1 MSPRQLQARDL
12 LIRIDRTRR
21 AAIGR
26 QIEDSLREA
35 IRSRT
40 LVPGSDLP
48 STRAL
53 AEELSVSR
61 GVIVRAYAQ
70 LAAEGY
76 LDLRQG
82 ANPAVRDVLE
92 LPAVPPAA
100 TRETRT
106 RYDLRPHVPEVG
118 TFPRQE
124 WLRSLRDA
132 LSTATDADL
141 GYIDS
146 HGLEQLRREVSA
158 YLGRAR
164 GVAAHPEQ
172 IVITA
177 GSSHSI
183 SLIARVLARSGV
195 TAIGFENPSHRMLHA
210 VAERA
215 GLTPVGLPVD
225 RDGLVASAL
234 DEATVGA
241 VVVSPAHQFPTGR
254 VLSAERRAELV
265 LWARESGGL
274 IVEDDYDAEFRY
286 DRAPV
291 AALHGLSPEQVA
303 YIGSTSKT
311 LSPAIRIGWAV
322 LPRALAASVA
332 EELACSVLHLSAID
346 QLAFADFLRRG
357 EFDRHLRRMRAV
369 YRGRRDALVG
379 ALEQQLPHL
388 RVSGAA
394 AGLHVVLELPAEID
408 EAAVCT
414 QAQARGVTV
423 QSLSDHA
430 LPGYAGPGG
439 LLIGYGGILDPA
451 LPHAIAELATAIAAV
466 SRNGHRPAS
475 SKP

>member
-1 MSPRQLQARDL
+1 MSPRQLHARDL

-21 AAIGR
+21 VAIGR

-92 LPAVPPAA
+92 LPSVPSTAP
-100 TRETRT
+100 RETRT

-118 TFPRQE
+118 TFPRQA
-124 WLRSLRDA
+124 WLRSLRNA
-132 LSTATDADL
+132 LSTATDAEL
-141 GYIDS
+141 GYIDP

-183 SLIARVLARSGV
+183 SLIARVLARGGV

-215 GLTPVGLPVD
+215 GLAPVGLPVD
-225 RDGLVASAL
+225 RDGLIVDAL
-234 DEATVGA
+234 DGVQVGA
-241 VVVSPAHQFPTGR
+241 VIVSPAHQFPTGR
-254 VLSAERRAELV
+254 VLSAERRAALA

-286 DRAPV
+286 DRAPI

-322 LPRALAASVA
+322 LPRALAAGVA

-369 YRGRRDALVG
+369 YRARRDALVA
-379 ALEQQLPHL
+379 ALDRQLPQL
-388 RVSGAA
+388 QVSGAA
-394 AGLHVVLELPAEID
+394 AGLHVVLELPPEID
-408 EAAVCT
+408 EAGVCT
-414 QAQARGVTV
+414 HAQARGVTV

-430 LPGYAGPGG
+430 LPGYEGPGG

-475 SKP
+475 G